1 MLEEAARCAILNFK
15 NVKQYREHLAKICPD
30 FQLVWDIHDAHKH
43 YELGRPNR
51 AVTNDDQTGKV
62 PMTWNRMTLPWSR
75 ATFSWSETEVIFV
88 TRDNGEIAPLL
99 GVLSNVMAM
108 WEGELAR
115 VSL

>member
-1 MLEEAARCAILNFK
+1 
-15 NVKQYREHLAKICPD
+15 
-30 FQLVWDIHDAHKH
+30 
-43 YELGRPNR
+43 
-51 AVTNDDQTGKV
+51 
-62 PMTWNRMTLPWSR
+62 MTWNRMTLPWSR